1 MFAFLG
7 PELKTKKH
15 KLILFQLQILL
26 NRVQVLRI
34 CINPCVE
41 DPALHFLNADKH
53 LHINRI
59 SPSVVWLT

>member
-7 PELKTKKH
+7 PERKTN
-15 KLILFQLQILL
+15 KLILFQLLILL

-34 CINPCVE
+34 RISPCVE

-59 SPSVVWLT
+59 SPSGVWLT